1 MKWVWLCVSLAQHH
15 ILTFAVGMQIEGVS
29 CWEVRGQR
37 VYKESNTEDT
47 QELIW
52 CWCPTEQQETI
63 QIKKTYMLM
72 KNYFVGRL
80 L

>member
-47 QELIW
+47 QELI
-52 CWCPTEQQETI
+52 
-63 QIKKTYMLM
+63 
-72 KNYFVGRL
+72 
-80 L
+80 